1 LKTLRISEARSICPF
16 CRGSLIGDH
25 DKGELVCS
33 NCGLVV
39 LDQEADTG
47 PEWKAMDL
55 EEKQKRVRVGSP
67 RTLALHD
74 FGLTT
79 EIGEP
84 TTSSRGERPSGYSQ
98 TSVERMKMWQR
109 RIRTSSSAERGLSN
123 VLAKISEFSSNLNIP
138 KSTSE
143 TAAHIYRTSAKLR
156 VAKSK
161 STVGMAAASV
171 YLACRKCGTGRTLKE
186 VAKIAGLERGVVAK
200 YYRLILTE
208 VEKKYVP
215 PQPLQ
220 KYISKLVN
228 VAHLDTKLERLALKL
243 SSQTQDSRLSSGKAP
258 AGLAGAYLYI
268 SSVMLGE
275 HISQHEVADLAEVT
289 EVTVRNRCRDILDSY
304 SITQTLRPAHQE
316 KVDKS

>member
-1 LKTLRISEARSICPF
+1 MSESKSTCPF
-16 CRGSLIGDH
+16 CRGSLIGDY
-25 DKGELVCS
+25 DKGELVCP

-39 LDQEADTG
+39 LDQVADTG

-79 EIGEP
+79 EIGEAK
-84 TTSSRGERPSGYSQ
+84 GIAGKERSNGYSQ
-98 TSVERMKMWQR
+98 TSIDRMKMWQR
-109 RIRTSSSAERGLSN
+109 MIRTSSSAERGLSN
-123 VLAKISEFSSNLNIP
+123 VLARISEFSNNLNLP

-186 VAKIAGLERGVVAK
+186 VAKVARLERGVVAK

-208 VEKKYVP
+208 VEKNYVP
-215 PQPLQ
+215 PQPIQ

-228 VAHLDTKLERLALKL
+228 VAHLDTKIERLALKL
-243 SSQTQDSRLSSGKAP
+243 SSRTQDSRLSSGKAP
-258 AGLAGAYLYI
+258 AGLAGAYIYI

-275 HISQHEVADLAEVT
+275 RISQREVADLAEVT
-289 EVTVRNRCRDILDSY
+289 EVTVRNRCREILDSY
-304 SITQTLRPAHQE
+304 SVTQKLMPAIPG
-316 KVDKS
+316 KG

>member
-1 LKTLRISEARSICPF
+1 MKGIRVSEAKSTCPF

-25 DKGELVCS
+25 DKGELVCP

-39 LDQEADTG
+39 LDQVVDTG

-55 EEKQKRVRVGSP
+55 EERQKRVRVGSP

-79 EIGEP
+79 EIGEAKGLGG
-84 TTSSRGERPSGYSQ
+84 RERSNGYSQ

-123 VLAKISEFSSNLNIP
+123 VLARISEYSNNLNLP

-143 TAAHIYRTSAKLR
+143 TAAHIYRTSAKLK

-186 VAKIAGLERGVVAK
+186 VAKVAQLERGVVAK

-215 PQPLQ
+215 PQPIQ

-228 VAHLDTKLERLALKL
+228 VAHLDTKLERVALKL
-243 SSQTQDSRLSSGKAP
+243 SSHTQDSRLSSGKAP

-275 HISQHEVADLAEVT
+275 HISQREVADLAEVT
-289 EVTVRNRCRDILDSY
+289 EVTVRNRCREILDSY
-304 SITQTLRPAHQE
+304 SITQKLTPVVPR
-316 KVDKS
+316 KS